1 VKRGLVVLDH
11 AEIPAEEWTD
21 RVRALQERLAVEGI
35 DIAFVYG
42 DVHRSDDI
50 GYLTN
55 LCIYWN
61 EGVLAVPAEGEPVFL
76 TKLSPRVHRWMRRTS
91 TVSELRSGRAFG
103 PLAQELLGGRAP
115 GVLGLV
121 DARRWPSL
129 VVDELAAALPAW
141 ELRLLGDLVRDRRVI
156 PSAGELALLRDGGR
170 VVARAARQAGE
181 PGLAPAARVALVES
195 ELRGA
200 GFTDVFVTA
209 AAADDG
215 VVSIEI
221 TGQYRHG
228 WLRAARLVSG
238 AAGAGGAGGAGG
250 GAGGPAWAS
259 VLRAGLA
266 AAIDAASAGA
276 SATGVAAAAEPIL
289 GELPAGATCYVDWI
303 NQADLS
309 TNGEYERHARHTP
322 LPAGTVGAVS
332 VEALFAAG
340 GRAVVADTVLV
351 GDVLADHGGA
361 RRLTAVGTGDDGD
374 DEDDGNDGNDGAA
387 R

>member
-1 VKRGLVVLDH
+1 MKRGLVVLDH
-11 AEIPAEEWTD
+11 AEIPAEEWGG
-21 RVRALQERLAVEGI
+21 RVRVLQERIAAEGV

-91 TVSELRSGRAFG
+91 MVSELRSGRAFG
-103 PLAQELLGGRAP
+103 PLAQELLQDREP

-121 DARRWPSL
+121 DARRWPQV
-129 VVDELAAALPAW
+129 VVDELGAALPGW
-141 ELRLLGDLVRDRRVI
+141 ELRLLGDLVRDQRVR
-156 PSAGELALLRDGGR
+156 PSDAELALLRDGGR
-170 VVARAARQAGE
+170 AVARAAEKASE
-181 PGLAPAARVALVES
+181 PGPATASRVALVES

-200 GFTDVFVTA
+200 GFADVFVNT

-228 WLRAARLVSG
+228 WLRAARIVEGTGRTGWVSVMH
-238 AAGAGGAGGAGG
+238 AA
-250 GAGGPAWAS
+250 
-259 VLRAGLA
+259 LA

-276 SATGVAAAAEPIL
+276 SAAEVAAAAEPL
-289 GELPAGATCYVDWI
+289 LADMPQGATCYVDWI

-322 LPAGTVGAVS
+322 LPAGTVGAVC
-332 VEALFAAG
+332 VETLFAAG
-340 GRAVVADTVLV
+340 GRAVVAETVLV
-351 GDVLADHGGA
+351 GAGGA
-361 RRLTAVGTGDDGD
+361 RRLTDGT
-374 DEDDGNDGNDGAA
+374 AP
-387 R
+387 

>member
-1 VKRGLVVLDH
+1 MKRGLVVLDH
-11 AEIPAEEWTD
+11 SEIPAEEWAQ
-21 RVRALQERLAVEGI
+21 RVRELQARISAEGV
-35 DIAFVYG
+35 DVAFVYG

-61 EGVLAVPAEGEPVFL
+61 EGVLAIPAEGEPVFL

-91 TVSELRSGRAFG
+91 TISELRSGRAFG
-103 PLAQELLGGRAP
+103 TLAQELLGDRAP

-121 DARRWPSL
+121 DARRWPST
-129 VVDELAAALPAW
+129 VVDELDAALPTW

-156 PSAGELALLRDGGR
+156 PSGGEVALLRDGGR
-170 VVARAARQAGE
+170 TVARAAKKVGE
-181 PGLAPAARVALVES
+181 PGFATASRVALVES

-200 GFTDVFVTA
+200 GFADVMVTT

-228 WLRAARLVSG
+228 WLRAARLVDGGTDG
-238 AAGAGGAGGAGG
+238 A
-250 GAGGPAWAS
+250 AWAS
-259 VLRAGLA
+259 VMRAGLA
-266 AAIDAASAGA
+266 AAIDAAAAGA
-276 SATGVAAAAEPIL
+276 TAAELAAAAEPIL
-289 GELPAGATCYVDWI
+289 GEMPQGATCYVDWI

-309 TNGEYERHARHTP
+309 TNGEYERHARHTR
-322 LPAGTVGAVS
+322 LPTGTVGAVA
-332 VEALFAAG
+332 VETLFAAG
-340 GRAVVADTVLV
+340 GRAVVADTILV
-351 GDVLADHGGA
+351 GAGGGQ
-361 RRLTAVGTGDDGD
+361 RLTVVDDGD
-374 DEDDGNDGNDGAA
+374 V

>member
-1 VKRGLVVLDH
+1 MKRGLVVLDH
-11 AEIPAEEWTD
+11 SEIPAEEWGR
-21 RVRALQERLAVEGI
+21 RVRDLQERVAAEGV

-61 EGVLAVPAEGEPVFL
+61 EGVLAVPAESQPVFL
-76 TKLSPRVHRWMRRTS
+76 TKLSPRVHRWMRKIS

-103 PLAQELLGGRAP
+103 PLAQELLQDRAP

-121 DARRWPSL
+121 DARRWPSI
-129 VVDELAAALPAW
+129 VVDELGAALPGW

-156 PSAGELALLRDGGR
+156 PSGGELALLRDGGR
-170 VVARAARQAGE
+170 VVAGAAEKVGE
-181 PGLAPAARVALVES
+181 PGLATASRVALVES

-200 GFTDVFVTA
+200 GFADVLVNS

-228 WLRAARLVSG
+228 WLRAARPVDRTGRTGWVSVMR
-238 AAGAGGAGGAGG
+238 AA
-250 GAGGPAWAS
+250 
-259 VLRAGLA
+259 LA
-266 AAIDAASAGA
+266 TAIDAASAGA
-276 SATGVAAAAEPIL
+276 SAAEVSAAAEPVL
-289 GELPAGATCYVDWI
+289 TDMPQGATCFVDWI

-309 TNGEYERHARHTP
+309 TNGEYERHARDTR
-322 LPAGTVGAVS
+322 LPAGTVGAVC
-332 VEALFAAG
+332 VETLFAAG

-351 GDVLADHGGA
+351 SAGGA
-361 RRLTAVGTGDDGD
+361 QRLTDGT
-374 DEDDGNDGNDGAA
+374 AQ
-387 R
+387 

>member
-1 VKRGLVVLDH
+1 MKRGLVVLDH
-11 AEIPAEEWTD
+11 SEIAAEEWTR
-21 RVRALQERLAVEGI
+21 RVRELRARICAEGV

-61 EGVLAVPAEGEPVFL
+61 EGVLAVPADGEPVFL
-76 TKLSPRVHRWMRRTS
+76 TKLSPRVHRWMRKTS
-91 TVSELRSGRAFG
+91 MVSELRSGRAFG
-103 PLAQELLGGRAP
+103 SLAQELLRDEAP

-121 DARRWPSL
+121 DARRWPMA
-129 VVDELAAALPAW
+129 VVDELTAALPAW
-141 ELRLLGDLVRDRRVI
+141 ELRLLGDLVRDQRVV
-156 PSAGELALLRDGGR
+156 PSAAELALLRDGGR
-170 VVARAARQAGE
+170 IVGRAADRAGV
-181 PGLAPAARVALVES
+181 PGLATAARVALVES

-200 GFTDVFVTA
+200 GFADVRITSA
-209 AAADDG
+209 TADDG
-215 VVSIEI
+215 LVSIEI

-228 WLRAARLVSG
+228 WLRAARIVE
-238 AAGAGGAGGAGG
+238 GAGGVGGVGGAGEG
-250 GAGGPAWAS
+250 DATWAS

-276 SATGVAAAAEPIL
+276 SAAAISAAAEPIL
-289 GELPAGATCYVDWI
+289 DQMPRGATCFVDWI

-322 LPAGTVGAVS
+322 LPAGTVGTVAV
-332 VEALFAAG
+332 ETLFAAG

-351 GDVLADHGGA
+351 GAADT
-361 RRLTAVGTGDDGD
+361 RRLTVLDEGVAV
-374 DEDDGNDGNDGAA
+374 
-387 R
+387 

>member
-11 AEIPAEEWTD
+11 SEIPAEEWAQ
-21 RVRALQERLAVEGI
+21 RVRDLQARVAAEGI

-61 EGVLAVPAEGEPVFL
+61 EGVLAVPAEGKPVFL
-76 TKLSPRVHRWMRRTS
+76 TKLSPRVHRWMRKIS

-103 PLAQELLGGRAP
+103 ALAHEYLRDRKP

-121 DARRWPSL
+121 DARRWPQA
-129 VVDELAAALPAW
+129 VVDELDAALPGW
-141 ELRLLGDLVRDRRVI
+141 ELRLLGDLVRDQRVI
-156 PSAGELALLRDGGR
+156 PSGSELALLRDAGR
-170 VVARAARQAGE
+170 IVARAAEKVSE
-181 PGLAPAARVALVES
+181 PGLATASSVALVER

-200 GFTDVFVTA
+200 GFADVFVTSA
-209 AAADDG
+209 ATGDG

-228 WLRAARLVSG
+228 WLRAARIVN
-238 AAGAGGAGGAGG
+238 GAGE
-250 GAGGPAWAS
+250 PTWVS
-259 VLRAGLA
+259 VMRAGLD
-266 AAIDAASAGA
+266 AAIEAVSAGA
-276 SATGVAAAAEPIL
+276 SAADISAAAEPIL
-289 GELPAGATCYVDWI
+289 TEMPQDATCYVDWI

-309 TNGEYERHARHTP
+309 TNGEYELHARHTP
-322 LPAGTVGAVS
+322 LPAGTVGAVA

-351 GDVLADHGGA
+351 GAEGA
-361 RRLTAVGTGDDGD
+361 RRLTDGT
-374 DEDDGNDGNDGAA
+374 AP
-387 R
+387 